1 MTKPELHTLLA
12 LRDQLRREI
21 ELAEEKKIPTHQSQ
35 RKLVAVQKE
44 IARMK
49 KQETKG
55 NLFDTQLDLF

>member
-1 MTKPELHTLLA
+1 MLA

-21 ELAEEKKIPTHQSQ
+21 ELAEEKKIPTHQAK
-35 RKLVAVQKE
+35 RKLAAVQKE

-49 KQETKG
+49 KQEIKG